1 MCGVIGWIDRSLDRE
16 LARRMRACLTHRGPD
31 DEGEWCDPSSTVW
44 LGHRRLSVLDL
55 STEGHQPMASPSGR
69 YVITYNGEVVNHKL
83 LRAELQRLGYQ
94 FRGHSDTEVVVAAI
108 EAWGIDEALGRFIG
122 MFAFGLYD
130 RTEDCL
136 WLVRDRMG
144 IKPIY
149 YAQSGK
155 SFAFASELRP
165 LRLLP
170 WVDTTLDHEALAAY
184 FRYLYV
190 PAPAT
195 IFSGVRKLLPGTC
208 LRWDG
213 QQLEERRYWNLSEVA
228 HEGIHHPV
236 ETTFSETADELDKLL
251 RDAIRLQM
259 EADVPLGAF
268 LSGGI
273 DSSTVVALMQA
284 QSDRPVHTFSI
295 GFSERSHDESTFART
310 VASYLG
316 TQHHEERLV
325 ASDVLKLIPEIATRY
340 DEPFGDSSSV
350 PTFLV
355 SRFARQY
362 VTVALSGDGGDEMFG
377 GYPRYFWAS
386 RIAAWRARLTP
397 IGAQYFGRALGKM
410 PAGLIDYPGAL
421 FGGNRWAG
429 SEGLSARVRRLGRYL
444 ATDPDSVYEEVI
456 AAWPDVARLLGG
468 TIPNELGPHPCHFPD
483 LDWPERMMAVDQS
496 NQLPD
501 DFLTKVDRAS
511 MAMSLEVRVPL
522 LDHRIV
528 EWSWRIPRSFKL
540 ASRGDRGKLLLRE
553 VLSRYVPVHLT
564 DRPKM
569 GFGMPL
575 GQWLRN
581 ELKPWADGLLNSD
594 RMRKQEILNPVLVRE
609 VWQEH
614 LAGQDRLAQL
624 WTVLMFTQWLEQSWT

>member
-1 MCGVIGWIDRSLDRE
+1 MCGVVGWIDRSLDKE
-16 LARRMRACLTHRGPD
+16 LAKRMTACLTHRGPD

-55 STEGHQPMASPSGR
+55 STEGHQPMVSPSGR
-69 YVITYNGEVVNHKL
+69 YVISYNGEVVNHKL
-83 LRAELQRLGYQ
+83 LRTELQTLGYQ
-94 FRGHSDTEVVVAAI
+94 FRGHSDTEVILAAI
-108 EAWGIDEALGRFIG
+108 EAWGIDEALTRFIG

-130 RTEDCL
+130 RTERCV

-144 IKPIY
+144 IKPLY
-149 YAQSGK
+149 YAQRGQ

-165 LRLLP
+165 LRMLP
-170 WVDTTLDHEALAAY
+170 WVDTAIDYQALAAY

-195 IFSGVRKLLPGTC
+195 IFSGVRKLLPGTW

-213 QQLEERRYWNLSEVA
+213 QQLEERRYWNLSEVIR
-228 HEGIHHPV
+228 EGICSPRV
-236 ETTFSETADELDKLL
+236 QSLSETADELDALL
-251 RDAIRLQM
+251 RDAVQLQM

-284 QSDRPVHTFSI
+284 QSRRPVHTFSI
-295 GFSERSHDESTFART
+295 GFSERSHDESPFARA
-310 VASYLG
+310 VASHLG
-316 TQHHEERLV
+316 TDHHEERLTP
-325 ASDVLKLIPEIATRY
+325 ADVLKLIPEIATHY
-340 DEPFGDSSSV
+340 DEPFADSSNV

-355 SRFARQY
+355 SRFARRY
-362 VTVALSGDGGDEMFG
+362 VTVALSGDGGDELFG

-386 RIAAWRARLTP
+386 RIATWQKRLTMF
-397 IGAQYFGRALGKM
+397 GAACVGQTLRKV
-410 PAGLIDYPGAL
+410 PAGLIDGPAAIL
-421 FGGNRWAG
+421 GGKRWAG
-429 SEGLSARVRRLGRYL
+429 SEGVSARVRRFGRYL
-444 ATDPDSVYEEVI
+444 ATEPDSVYQEVI
-456 AAWPDVARLLGG
+456 AAWPDVTGLLGG
-468 TIPNELGPHPCHFPD
+468 TIANELGPNPRHFPG
-483 LDWPERMMAVDQS
+483 LDWSERMMAVDQS

-511 MAMSLEVRVPL
+511 MAVSLEVRVPL

-528 EWSWRIPRSFKL
+528 EWSWRIPRSFKM
-540 ASRGDRGKLLLRE
+540 AARGDRGKLVLRE

-581 ELKPWADGLLNSD
+581 DLKPWAHGLLSSD
-594 RMRKQEILNPVLVRE
+594 QLQKQGVLNPVLVRQ

-624 WTVLMFTQWLEQSWT
+624 WTVLMFTQWMDQKWA